1 MKDKRKRPSSEA
13 PAPDESVPT
22 EDELD
27 EAIEESMDA
36 SDPPSYVS
44 KGIPAKLSKQR
55 KRPPQ
60 EGSDVEG
67 SKG

>member
-1 MKDKRKRPSSEA
+1 MKDKRKRPSPEA
-13 PAPDESVPT
+13 TAPDEAAPT

-44 KGIPAKLSKQR
+44 KGMPTKPSRQR

-60 EGSDVEG
+60 EGGDVEG